1 MVGRV
6 QQDIRNGEVSSCG
19 VVLAVTE
26 SVQGVPS
33 GKLLMFNGS
42 FSLGEGAGLV
52 KGRASEIDVKS
63 LLSGRASLEALK
75 PLETT
80 NVWMKAPGA
89 PATTPIKGQSIRKS
103 DDPGYLIYLT
113 DLTSVI
119 ELTKAVRS
127 NQQIQI
133 GMRIK
138 SRDFD
143 QALFGTV
150 QMTEA
155 QTQQFDQCINEW
167 VNRMTTK
174 YGLGESADRRDFS
187 SSAK

>member
-1 MVGRV
+1 MAGR
-6 QQDIRNGEVSSCG
+6 IH
-19 VVLAVTE
+19 
-26 SVQGVPS
+26 
-33 GKLLMFNGS
+33 
-42 FSLGEGAGLV
+42 
-52 KGRASEIDVKS
+52 
-63 LLSGRASLEALK
+63 
-75 PLETT
+75 
-80 NVWMKAPGA
+80 
-89 PATTPIKGQSIRKS
+89 
-103 DDPGYLIYLT
+103 LIYLT

-138 SRDFD
+138 GRDFD